1 MPAPSSM
8 RLGIT
13 LSDIWKRSGI
23 VIGMFPSTRRL
34 PIELQMTSAGATA
47 ASSKWTSIFLP
58 ASSLGEV
65 MSTASIPLSTK
76 RFYFRARH
84 RAAGGFA
91 TTNGPFT
98 AVVSAKPTTL
108 EPVQIPA
115 GINAARNVEYPG
127 SDIWISTANKH
138 RIGSQN
144 TTGYKI
150 KDILIPFSELVPQS
164 NASKW
169 GFSSAYAHPN
179 STGGSTMY
187 APVVLP
193 LGAVATNISFRLW
206 KNGAPDAVKVEFLRI
221 NTTGGVTSLVSH
233 TYAAGSGF
241 LTYSTAIT
249 AETVTSTK
257 HYIVRVSFAN
267 TAAGTNERYYWY
279 DITYRMPT
287 YEVAY

>member
-1 MPAPSSM
+1 MGTPTSM

-13 LSDIWKRSGI
+13 LGDIWKRSGI

-34 PIELQMTSAGATA
+34 PIELQLTSAGATA
-47 ASSKWTSIFLP
+47 ASSKWTSILLP
-58 ASSLGEV
+58 ASTLGEV
-65 MSTASIPLSTK
+65 MSTAVLPLSTK

-98 AVVSAKPTTL
+98 PVISAKPTTL
-108 EPVQIPA
+108 NPGVVAQT
-115 GINAARNVEYPG
+115 INAVGNIETPG
-127 SDIWISTANKH
+127 ADQWISSGNKK
-138 RIGSQN
+138 RVGSQN
-144 TTGYKI
+144 TTSYKT

-169 GFSSAYAHPN
+169 GFSTAYAHPN

-206 KNGAPDAVKVEFLRI
+206 KNAAPDTVTVELLRI
-221 NTTGGVTSLVSH
+221 NTTGGKTSLASH
-233 TYAAGSGF
+233 IYNAGSGF
-241 LTYSTAIT
+241 FTFSTSIT
-249 AETVTSTK
+249 PETVTSTK
-257 HYIVRVSFAN
+257 HYIVRCTFGN